1 VWRARVAQSAQVVM
15 LDTKKKKT
23 WLFHCHCKTV
33 LISLCGVSGSSLPIA
48 RASDVPMR
56 PKPLM
61 ATLTAA
67 SVVVFTAAAWFG

>member
-1 VWRARVAQSAQVVM
+1 
-15 LDTKKKKT
+15 
-23 WLFHCHCKTV
+23 
-33 LISLCGVSGSSLPIA
+33 LPIA